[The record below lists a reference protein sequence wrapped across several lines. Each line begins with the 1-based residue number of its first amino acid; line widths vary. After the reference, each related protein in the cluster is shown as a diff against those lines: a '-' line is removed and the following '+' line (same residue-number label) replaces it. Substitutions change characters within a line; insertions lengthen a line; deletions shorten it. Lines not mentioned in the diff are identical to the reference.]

1 MSQYSSE
8 DQFEDYIQKL
18 RQEYQENPNRALKE
32 VRLSVKRLSAS
43 KEPIINSENRNIFLM
58 VIYFIV
64 IALIGLIN
72 YTSMPLYIGG
82 IAFFA
87 SGLLIGLFTGKP
99 GLIFLFSHGLT
110 GIGLMIGS
118 ELGGLL
124 TSPFISDAPIYIYVL
139 LGCILLL
146 VLLGIMSAVLYNL
159 SDAIKDKEYSVYIP
173 FILFGMAIILS
184 IIVAKIV
191 FVQYG
196 IHSLNVS

>member
-1 MSQYSSE
+1 
-8 DQFEDYIQKL
+8 
-18 RQEYQENPNRALKE
+18 
-32 VRLSVKRLSAS
+32 
-43 KEPIINSENRNIFLM
+43 
-58 VIYFIV
+58 
-64 IALIGLIN
+64 
-72 YTSMPLYIGG
+72 
-82 IAFFA
+82 
-87 SGLLIGLFTGKP
+87 
-99 GLIFLFSHGLT
+99 
-110 GIGLMIGS
+110 MIGS

-139 LGCILLL
+139 LGCIFLL
-146 VLLGIMSAVLYNL
+146 VLLGIMSAVLYSL